1 MEQVGEYLAMRRAV
15 WASRTRIG
23 PGTWANSL
31 KKKKKKTLS
40 SKGCFELEKFH
51 KYMIVPPKHS
61 PSKGVFVF

>member
-31 KKKKKKTLS
+31 KKKKKD
-40 SKGCFELEKFH
+40 
-51 KYMIVPPKHS
+51 IVQQ
-61 PSKGVFVF
+61 GVF